1 MSALA
6 HFLSTIDFPRFT
18 GRRLMMLPFD
28 VEDPDSLHPAQV
40 GGYAPI
46 VFALLA
52 QVEHRPGV
60 GYLTIDE
67 GLVEAGTT
75 QRRPG
80 LHVDGC
86 GAYGGGGGYAREG
99 MILAA
104 SCDPPLLY
112 DVEAAAPSA
121 EGDCEHE
128 RGRLGTPLDMRAGEA
143 WWCASH
149 CVHESQPMSQPMS
162 QTGPRQFLRISLPSD
177 AAFHWPY
184 TPNIMGVQPPTA
196 PGPDRA
202 LFMRYRDGAS
212 A

>member
-1 MSALA
+1 MPTLA
-6 HFLSTIDFPRFT
+6 RFLAAINFPRFT

-28 VEDPDSLHPAQV
+28 VADPNSLHPAQV
-40 GGYAPI
+40 GGYAPL
-46 VFALLA
+46 VFELLA

-67 GLVEAGTT
+67 GLVTWGET

-86 GAYGGGGGYAREG
+86 GAWGGGGGYGKAG
-99 MILAA
+99 MVIAA
-104 SCDPPLLY
+104 SCDPPMLY
-112 DVEAAAPSA
+112 DVEAVEPGP

-128 RGRLGTPLDMRAGEA
+128 RERLGAPLDMRAGEA

-149 CVHESQPMSQPMS
+149 CVHEARPVS

-184 TPNIMGVQPPTA
+184 TPNITGVRPPTA

-202 LFMRYRDGAS
+202 AFMGYRR
-212 A
+212 